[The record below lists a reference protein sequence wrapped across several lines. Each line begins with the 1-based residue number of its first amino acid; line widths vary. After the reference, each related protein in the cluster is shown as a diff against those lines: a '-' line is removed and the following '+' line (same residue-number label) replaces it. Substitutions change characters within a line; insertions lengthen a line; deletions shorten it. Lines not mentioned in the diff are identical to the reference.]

1 LRRDRRC
8 LAPPAHL
15 NRGSR
20 SDVGALRRAAIG
32 REDARVAVDEHHED
46 KALLVAQIEP
56 PVTIATDGLVGYNAQ
71 ADAEEYDR
79 IATCRQY

>member
-15 NRGSR
+15 NLGSR
-20 SDVGALRRAAIG
+20 SDVGTLRGAAIG
-32 REDARVAVDEHHED
+32 RKDARVAVDEHHED

-71 ADAEEYDR
+71 ADAEEYDP
-79 IATCRQY
+79 ITACRQ